1 MFLGYKLLSF
11 AQEKLL
17 FNNLQY
23 NFKITLTPCY
33 WNEIIVLWSVDI
45 EPEIKHMISQ
55 QLWNWNFHLC
65 LITSGTVLFKHP
77 TYISLAIIVD
87 VYSLTMEGIFL
98 KPPPPLISSRFLSTR
113 GWAGAIGK
121 VVARKFVT
129 HPFLPCT
136 PLQGR
141 LKNWWPTPFLLRTT
155 PPPPPPPLYLLT
167 SPLIAIQSFLIIITD
182 TSLNILKF
190 NKLLVEGSLKSRQQQ
205 SKYLKQYQT
214 CLLG

>member
-33 WNEIIVLWSVDI
+33 WNEIIVLWSVNI

-77 TYISLAIIVD
+77 TYISLAILVD

-113 GWAGAIGK
+113 GVGRSNWKSGGSKICDPPLPTLYKGGSK
-121 VVARKFVT
+121 T
-129 HPFLPCT
+129 DDQPPFCSD
-136 PLQGR
+136 
-141 LKNWWPTPFLLRTT
+141 
-155 PPPPPPPLYLLT
+155 PPPLYLLT
-167 SPLIAIQSFLIIITD
+167 SPLIEIQSFLIIITD

>member
-1 MFLGYKLLSF
+1 MELKFS
-11 AQEKLL
+11 
-17 FNNLQY
+17 
-23 NFKITLTPCY
+23 
-33 WNEIIVLWSVDI
+33 
-45 EPEIKHMISQ
+45 
-55 QLWNWNFHLC
+55 LC

-77 TYISLAIIVD
+77 TYISLAILVD

-113 GWAGAIGK
+113 GVGRNNWKSGGSKICDPPLPILYPFTRAAQK
-121 VVARKFVT
+121 LMTNPLSAPT
-129 HPFLPCT
+129 H
-136 PLQGR
+136 
-141 LKNWWPTPFLLRTT
+141 
-155 PPPPPPPLYLLT
+155 PPPPLYLLT
-167 SPLIAIQSFLIIITD
+167 SPLIEIQSFLIIITD

>member
-45 EPEIKHMISQ
+45 EPEIKHRISQ
-55 QLWNWNFHLC
+55 QLWNWNFHFC

-77 TYISLAIIVD
+77 TYISLAILVD

-98 KPPPPLISSRFLSTR
+98 KPPPRLISSRFLSTR
-113 GWAGAIGK
+113 GVGWS
-121 VVARKFVT
+121 
-129 HPFLPCT
+129 
-136 PLQGR
+136 
-141 LKNWWPTPFLLRTT
+141 NWKSGGSKICD
-155 PPPPPPPLYLLT
+155 PPLPTLYPFTRATQKLMTNPLSAPAHPLLST
-167 SPLIAIQSFLIIITD
+167 YWP
-182 TSLNILKF
+182 
-190 NKLLVEGSLKSRQQQ
+190 VP
-205 SKYLKQYQT
+205 
-214 CLLG
+214 

>member
-77 TYISLAIIVD
+77 TYISLAILVD

-113 GWAGAIGK
+113 GVGRSNWKSGGSKICDPPLPTLYKGGSK
-121 VVARKFVT
+121 T
-129 HPFLPCT
+129 DDQPPFCS
-136 PLQGR
+136 G
-141 LKNWWPTPFLLRTT
+141 PTP
-155 PPPPPPPLYLLT
+155 
-167 SPLIAIQSFLIIITD
+167 SPSTYWP
-182 TSLNILKF
+182 
-190 NKLLVEGSLKSRQQQ
+190 VP
-205 SKYLKQYQT
+205 
-214 CLLG
+214 